1 MLQKKDKNYKEIYF
15 FSIMI
20 SYCKYARESGNHH
33 KEHHDTEH
41 GVPAKDDDDL
51 FRRLNLEIMQA
62 GLSFD
67 TILRKKKTIY
77 AAFPTIKK
85 SARYG
90 EKEIQ
95 KLLQNPGIIRNKL
108 KINAIIHNANKIL
121 DIQKEFGSFEKW
133 LDKHRGKSKEEWVKL
148 FKKTFKFTGGEI
160 TNEFLMSTNYL
171 PGAHDDDCYM
181 KKKVLR

>member
-1 MLQKKDKNYKEIYF
+1 MN
-15 FSIMI
+15 
-20 SYCKYARESGNHH
+20 SYCKYARESNNHH

-67 TILRKKKTIY
+67 TILKKKEAIY
-77 AAFPTIKK
+77 KAFPTIKK
-85 SARYG
+85 SAKFG
-90 EKEIQ
+90 DKEKE
-95 KLLQNPGIIRNKL
+95 KLMQNAGIIRNKL
-108 KINAIIHNANKIL
+108 KIESIVINANKLI

-133 LDKHRGKSKEEWVKL
+133 LNSHKGKTKEEWVKL
-148 FKKTFKFTGGEI
+148 FKKNFKFTGGEI
-160 TNEFLMSTNYL
+160 TNEFLMSAGYL

-181 KKKVLR
+181 VKKIKSRKH